1 MAGKF
6 LKVIKQKIS
15 CIMKYC
21 LNILI
26 IMLSIALFGS
36 CKEEPIGQQPVDDIP
51 PGKVT
56 DVTVRSIAGGAVFH
70 YSLPADEDLM
80 CIKAVYSIDGQT
92 EVESK
97 ASAFV
102 DSLQIQGFGDTIQ
115 YQVRLIAVDKSRNES
130 ESHAETIKPLLPDVL
145 AISETLDIVPDFGG
159 LLATWNNPNRAEISV
174 NVEIEDHN
182 KEYVPKESF
191 YSSMTDGKGSIRGMD
206 TIPVYFRT
214 YIQDHWGNRGKP
226 RYDTI
231 TPIYETEF
239 DKLKFAKIT
248 TPGDIQPYN
257 ADYDIHRIW
266 DKNNNGDPCYS
277 SPAGTGIWPQSV
289 SFDLGVPGRISRF
302 RLYQRT
308 SNAAYTF
315 HEGNL
320 KNFEVWGCLN
330 FNPTLEGWDQWTK
343 LIDCESVKPSGLPL
357 GQISIEDEEQAKNGE
372 DFVNDPGNPPVRY
385 LRIRVTRT
393 WADGANFQI
402 GEVSIYGDNRPSVI
416 QQ

>member
-1 MAGKF
+1 
-6 LKVIKQKIS
+6 
-15 CIMKYC
+15 MKYC

-174 NVEIEDHN
+174 NVELEDHN
-182 KEYVPKESF
+182 REYVPKETF
-191 YSSMTDGKGSIRGMD
+191 YSSTADGKGTVRGMD

-214 YIQDHWGNRGKP
+214 YIQDHWGNRSRL

-231 TPIYETEF
+231 TPIFETEF
-239 DKLKFAKIT
+239 DKSKFATIT
-248 TPGDIQPYN
+248 TPGDANMLGSHPLSN
-257 ADYDIHRIW
+257 IW
-266 DKNNNGDPCYS
+266 NGNPGGAPCS
-277 SPAGTGIWPQSV
+277 SPAGGTLWPQPF
-289 SFDLGVPGRISRF
+289 SFDLGVPGKISRL
-302 RLYQRT
+302 RLYQRGDGD
-308 SNAAYTF
+308 AYIF
-315 HEGNL
+315 YEGNL
-320 KNFEVWGCLN
+320 RNFEVWGCLN
-330 FNPTLEGWDQWTK
+330 FNPALEGWGQWTK
-343 LIDCESVKPSGLPL
+343 LMECESVKPSGLPT
-357 GQISIEDEEQAKNGE
+357 GQNSVEDVDVAKNGE
-372 DFVNDPGNPPVRY
+372 EFINDPTNPPVRY
-385 LRIRVTRT
+385 LRILVKRT
-393 WADGANFQI
+393 WADGTNFQI
-402 GEVSIYGDNRPSVI
+402 GEVDIFGDNRPSVL